1 MSDILEGNVT
11 IENINGK
18 CLLKGFTKNDWIT
31 LSKLAKKC
39 FKIKT
44 KRKRIVKKYVKKLLN
59 EAMRK
64 YAKEII
70 LKGA

>member
-1 MSDILEGNVT
+1 MSNLLEGNVT
-11 IENINGK
+11 IVNTNGK

-44 KRKRIVKKYVKKLLN
+44 KRKRIVKKYVKKLIN

>member
-1 MSDILEGNVT
+1 MSNILEGNVS
-11 IENINGK
+11 IVRYNGI
-18 CLLKGFTKNDWIT
+18 CLLKGFTDNDWIT
-31 LSKLAKKC
+31 LSKLARKC

-64 YAKEII
+64 YAKEV
-70 LKGA
+70 LNANP

>member
-44 KRKRIVKKYVKKLLN
+44 NRKRILKKYVKKLLN